1 MSQQNECKLNKELLG
16 GIMELSFP
24 RTFAPGS
31 ESSIGGTFAPWNIRS
46 LELSFPRTFAP
57 GSEIT
62 VELSLSNINVII
74 YVLTQ

>member
-16 GIMELSFP
+16 GIM
-24 RTFAPGS
+24 
-31 ESSIGGTFAPWNIRS
+31 
-46 LELSFPRTFAP
+46 ELSFPRTFAP